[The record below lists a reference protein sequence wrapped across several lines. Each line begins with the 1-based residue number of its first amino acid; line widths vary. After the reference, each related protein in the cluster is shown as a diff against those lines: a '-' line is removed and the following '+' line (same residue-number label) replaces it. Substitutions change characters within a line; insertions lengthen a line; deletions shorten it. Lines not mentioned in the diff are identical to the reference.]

1 MKNNKLTKYTFILS
15 SFLLVFYLAVNTD
28 KTEVKETS
36 EIKENQINQNDF
48 SLTSED
54 LDKKQ
59 SEAMFV
65 EKKVDNTNMLNN
77 QNIVESNNIIINS
90 IKIAKDIDRDKTSD
104 SYREPISA
112 FQTITTLDK
121 NITKEIDYYPS
132 FYIWSS
138 INTENIEL
146 NQIIDKTQDN
156 TNIIKPIELLMS
168 IKCGNQLIKELEYQI
183 SARTPRWREWIEID
197 LSQFEEKL
205 LNGEWNVEIIN
216 LENKEILESRNFKF
230 KQTVIID
237 NIEQTAELINK

>member
-90 IKIAKDIDRDKTSD
+90 G
-104 SYREPISA
+104 
-112 FQTITTLDK
+112 
-121 NITKEIDYYPS
+121 
-132 FYIWSS
+132 S
-138 INTENIEL
+138 INRL
-146 NQIIDKTQDN
+146 IILPK
-156 TNIIKPIELLMS
+156 
-168 IKCGNQLIKELEYQI
+168 
-183 SARTPRWREWIEID
+183 
-197 LSQFEEKL
+197 
-205 LNGEWNVEIIN
+205 
-216 LENKEILESRNFKF
+216 
-230 KQTVIID
+230 
-237 NIEQTAELINK
+237 